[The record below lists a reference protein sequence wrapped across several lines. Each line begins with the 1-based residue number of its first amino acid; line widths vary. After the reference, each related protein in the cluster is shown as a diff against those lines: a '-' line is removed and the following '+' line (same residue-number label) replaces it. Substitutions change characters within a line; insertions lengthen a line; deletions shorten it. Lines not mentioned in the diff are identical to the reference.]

1 MNVETPE
8 RDRLIE
14 GGLVRPPPAAWGK
27 APGARS
33 SRRRLALAACAALL
47 ALCTQA
53 CVTSAEGDLMKKDLE
68 ALKDT
73 QRTDREVATSER
85 QRLKDESAG
94 KARELQE
101 MLDSLNR
108 AARKSGADLSVD
120 LDKARD
126 DIRALRGALEVA
138 QHRLDAVEAMQA
150 EHHKLLEGVLSEK
163 EAAAKKAFAAEHPT
177 DKAAIYAL
185 ALKRLDAG
193 DAPRAR
199 ELLHE
204 FLAKFASDPLAPNAQ
219 YWLGETWY
227 AEKKYNDAIVEF
239 QKVLKDHKGSEK
251 VPDAL
256 LKIGL
261 SFQSQGDCEKALLF
275 LEEVAQ
281 AHKSSSAAK
290 VARERAADC
299 KKRK

>member
-1 MNVETPE
+1 MSLNVKTMTTATATAA
-8 RDRLIE
+8 RL
-14 GGLVRPPPAAWGK
+14 LC
-27 APGARS
+27 
-33 SRRRLALAACAALL
+33 ALLL
-47 ALCTQA
+47 ALCAQA
-53 CVTSAEGDLMKKDLE
+53 CVTSAEGDLMKKDME
-68 ALKDT
+68 ALRET
-73 QRTDREVATSER
+73 QRTDREAATAER

-126 DIRALRGALEVA
+126 DIKALRGLLEET
-138 QHRLDAVEAMQA
+138 QHRLDAIEALQA
-150 EHHKLLEGVLSEK
+150 EHHKKLEGFVSEK
-163 EAAAKKAFAAEHPT
+163 DAAARKAFAAEHPT

-185 ALKRLDAG
+185 ALKKLDAG
-193 DAPRAR
+193 DAARAR
-199 ELLHE
+199 ELLTD
-204 FLAKFASDPLAPNAQ
+204 FLAKHPGDPLAPNAQ

-275 LEEVAQ
+275 LDEVSQ
-281 AHKSSSAAK
+281 AHKGTAAAK
-290 VARERAADC
+290 VAKEHAADC
-299 KKRK
+299 KKKK

>member
-1 MNVETPE
+1 MSLNVKTMTTATAMAATAA
-8 RDRLIE
+8 RL
-14 GGLVRPPPAAWGK
+14 LC
-27 APGARS
+27 
-33 SRRRLALAACAALL
+33 ALLL
-47 ALCTQA
+47 ALCAQA

-68 ALKDT
+68 VLRET
-73 QRTDREVATSER
+73 QRTDREAATAER

-126 DIRALRGALEVA
+126 DIKALRGLLEET
-138 QHRLDAVEAMQA
+138 QHRLDAIEALQA
-150 EHHKLLEGVLSEK
+150 EHHKKLEGFVSEK
-163 EAAAKKAFAAEHPT
+163 DAASMKVFAAEHPT

-185 ALKRLDAG
+185 ALKKLDAG
-193 DAPRAR
+193 DAARAR
-199 ELLHE
+199 ELLTD
-204 FLAKFASDPLAPNAQ
+204 FLARHAGDPLAPNAQ

-239 QKVLKDHKGSEK
+239 QKVIKEHKGSEK

-275 LEEVAQ
+275 LDEVAQ
-281 AHKSSSAAK
+281 AHKGSPAAK
-290 VARERAADC
+290 VAKERAADC
-299 KKRK
+299 KKKK